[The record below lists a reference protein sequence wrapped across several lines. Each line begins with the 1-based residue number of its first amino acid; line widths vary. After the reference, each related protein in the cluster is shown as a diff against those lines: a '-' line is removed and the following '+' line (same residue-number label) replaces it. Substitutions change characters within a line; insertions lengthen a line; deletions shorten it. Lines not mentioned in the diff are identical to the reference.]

1 MLDGKPMSKEE
12 ADRYIEALYQKMHER
27 WKVKVTQGLFMKR
40 LQEGSLPIEAIR
52 LYYRNWAAFVMT
64 INTLGL
70 AVYYKQIDF
79 LKKDLKLM
87 GLFASKL
94 VDEFGKPEP
103 PGHILVLVR
112 TGMALGLTEREVL
125 ESPQLPA
132 ARALGDFHR
141 VAVWDG
147 GIGDYWASVVWEE
160 AMGYFSRDWRE
171 ALTNKYQLNLD
182 DVVYY
187 TTHYEADLKEH
198 AGTAAHSS
206 IVKGVLGYL
215 LEHGYVDERVGFGLE
230 YCAVTPVDL
239 NAVML
244 QGVLDSLG
252 IK

>member
-12 ADRYIEALYQKMHER
+12 ANRYVEGLYQKMHER
-27 WKVKVTQGLFMKR
+27 WKTKVTQGLFMKR
-40 LQEGSLPIEAIR
+40 LQEGSLPMEALR

-112 TGMALGLTEREVL
+112 TGKALGLTEQEVL

-171 ALTNKYQLNLD
+171 ALTKKYHLNLD

-206 IVKGVLGYL
+206 IVKGVLGHL
-215 LEHGYVDERVGFGLE
+215 LEHGYIDERLGFGLE
-230 YCAVTPVDL
+230 YCSVTPVDL
-239 NAVML
+239 NALML

>member
-1 MLDGKPMSKEE
+1 MLDGKPISKEE
-12 ADRYIEALYQKMHER
+12 ARRYVDELYRKMHER
-27 WKVKVTQGLFMKR
+27 WKVKVSQSLFMKR
-40 LQEGSLPIEAIR
+40 LQEGSLPMEAIR
-52 LYYRNWAAFVMT
+52 LYYRNWAGFVLT

-79 LKKDLKLM
+79 LKKDLRLM
-87 GLFASKL
+87 KLFASKL

-103 PGHILVLVR
+103 PGHILVLVQ
-112 TGMALGLTEREVL
+112 TGRALGLSEKEVL

-132 ARALGDFHR
+132 ARALGDFHK
-141 VAVWDG
+141 VVVWDG

-160 AMGYFSRDWRE
+160 AMGYFSEDWRQ
-171 ALTNKYQLNLD
+171 ALMKKYKLNLD

-187 TTHYEADLKEH
+187 STHFEADLKEH
-198 AGTAAHSS
+198 EGTASHAS
-206 IVKGVLGYL
+206 IVRGVLEYL

-244 QGVLDSLG
+244 QGVLDALEIS
-252 IK
+252 